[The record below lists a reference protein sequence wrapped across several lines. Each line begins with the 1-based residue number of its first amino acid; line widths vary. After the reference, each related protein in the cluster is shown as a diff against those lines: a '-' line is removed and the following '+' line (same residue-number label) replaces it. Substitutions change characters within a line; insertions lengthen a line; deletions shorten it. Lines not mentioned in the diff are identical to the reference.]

1 MDYSWTI
8 YGYTLNQKW
17 HWTFSRNRGVAGKI
31 IERNGGLSS
40 HVAIACHRPAK
51 SLLGPWRIL
60 VTMPSQKEVEDL
72 ASCSVDPSSVEE
84 KQNLADGAHEI
95 PFLYQYNS
103 YIYISYIKL
112 IKIGYIQMN
121 QMIYPKAKKP

>member
-1 MDYSWTI
+1 MEYSWIIHGLFMDILSIKSGTGHFPEI
-8 YGYTLNQKW
+8 EVLLGKSLNEMGECPAMLP
-17 HWTFSRNRGVAGKI
+17 SP
-31 IERNGGLSS
+31 
-40 HVAIACHRPAK
+40 AIACHRPAK

-103 YIYISYIKL
+103 YIYIYIL
-112 IKIGYIQMN
+112 YKID
-121 QMIYPKAKKP
+121 